1 MLPDPLK
8 DVAGRLER
16 TADELANLIT
26 HGVGLALS
34 VFGAI
39 VLVAIAVHY
48 GPVRVVV
55 GTAVFAASLV
65 LLYAASTCYHAACHA
80 VRKRRLRTL
89 DQIAILYL
97 IAGTYTPLAL
107 IGLGGPWGWT
117 MLALIWA
124 LALTGTIYRLVAPA
138 HFERGGMWLYL
149 AMGWLVVL
157 FSPVILG
164 AVPTSTVALLA
175 AGGLLYCVGIVF
187 FLRDR
192 PRYDHALWHVFVMGG
207 SGCHY
212 AAVALLIV
220 P

>member
-39 VLVAIAVHY
+39 VLVALAVHY

-117 MLALIWA
+117 MLAAIWA
-124 LALTGTIYRLVAPA
+124 LALSGTVYRLVAPG

-157 FSPVILG
+157 FSPVILPV
-164 AVPTSTVALLA
+164 VPASTVALLA

-187 FLRDR
+187 FVRDR